1 MLESAR
7 QTTMADSGLDWKV
20 RGTEVYKQRVSSR
33 TEFMFVRVHLSS
45 GEEGWGEAT
54 FNALN
59 DQVLIALQLLAGA
72 VAGRTAGEALG
83 FLARQPSW
91 KNGRAFRIAVN
102 ALELAIFDALARTRE
117 VPMHEL
123 LGTCSNDAVTCYAN
137 INRGTS
143 DRTPS
148 GWAKRAGSAVADG
161 FKAVKLAP
169 FDEVED
175 GNPEVKLAEAQAG
188 MKALESVRQAV
199 GDSAALMIDCHWR
212 FDRRSA
218 SDLIRQAS
226 VHSVAWIEG
235 PLIEDFEAIPDLR
248 QVRAEANA
256 NRMSLAGGEYLA
268 GVRACRPFLE
278 HRVFDVINPDVRF
291 CGILGMVKIA
301 SLASEAGTEYAPHN
315 HLGPVMTAAS
325 LQAIAVA
332 PACRTLEIQ
341 HAEDGTASCLSNPAA
356 LMPVGGVLEVPKGS
370 GLGIRLDVEALT
382 DVRI

>member
-1 MLESAR
+1 
-7 QTTMADSGLDWKV
+7 MADGGFDWKV
-20 RGTEVYKQRVSSR
+20 RGTEVYKQRISGR

-59 DQVLIALQLLAGA
+59 GQVLIALQMLSGA
-72 VAGRTAGEALG
+72 VAGRTTGQALG
-83 FLARQPSW
+83 FLSRQPSW

-102 ALELAIFDALARTRE
+102 SLELAIFDALARTRE

-123 LGTCSNDAVTCYAN
+123 LGTCSNDSVICYAN

-175 GNPEVKLAEAQAG
+175 GASATRLAAAEAG
-188 MKALESVRQAV
+188 MEALGAVRRAI
-199 GDSAALMIDCHWR
+199 GESAALMIDCHWR
-212 FDRRSA
+212 FDQQSA
-218 SDLIRQAS
+218 GDLIRQAS
-226 VHSVAWIEG
+226 AHSVEWIEG
-235 PLIEDFEAIPDLR
+235 PVIEDFEAIPDLLR
-248 QVRAEANA
+248 VRAAANA

-268 GVRACRPFLE
+268 GVRSFRPFLG
-278 HRVFDVINPDVRF
+278 HGAFDVINPDVRF
-291 CGILGMVKIA
+291 CGILGMAKIA
-301 SLASEAGTEYAPHN
+301 SLAAEAGTEFAPHN

-341 HAEDGTASCLSNPAA
+341 HAEGGAVSCLSDPAA
-356 LMPVGGVLEVPKGS
+356 LMPVGGVLKVPNGP
-370 GLGIRLDVEALT
+370 GLGILLDVQALT
-382 DVRI
+382 NVRM